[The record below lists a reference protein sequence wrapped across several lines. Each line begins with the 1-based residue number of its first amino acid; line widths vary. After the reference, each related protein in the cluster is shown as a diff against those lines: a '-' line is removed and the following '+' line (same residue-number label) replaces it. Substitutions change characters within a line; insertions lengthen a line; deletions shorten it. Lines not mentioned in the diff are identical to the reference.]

1 MNENQ
6 SRGYYGGNN
15 GRSGMGNGADGTVE
29 IVGQTKFR
37 VDVNGL
43 SQRKYN
49 DDQHS
54 GDCREFAEPFSVELA
69 KRDHGETSP
78 PHLNTSDANSI
89 SPGHARVVEFP

>member
-1 MNENQ
+1 MVGTQNCVCGPEV
-6 SRGYYGGNN
+6 SFAEVRALKFP
-15 GRSGMGNGADGTVE
+15 ADF
-29 IVGQTKFR
+29 VGQTKFR